1 MVVMG
6 RIVAPY
12 GVFGWLKVVPDT
24 EAFDG
29 LFDYDNWWLGKG
41 DDWREMVVETAKVH
55 NDVIVVK
62 LKGIDDRDAALA
74 CKGKQIAVPRAQL
87 PEAEENEYYWS
98 DLIGLRVKNLQGI
111 DFGLIVDVFETGAN
125 DVIVVKPDVVKPDMV
140 KPETL
145 KQEVVSEAL
154 VEKAALSKS
163 KADVKEK
170 PQERLLPFTAT
181 VVLEVDTKAKTMLVD
196 WDADF

>member
-125 DVIVVKPDVVKPDMV
+125 DVIVVKPDVVKP
-140 KPETL
+140 ETL
-145 KQEVVSEAL
+145 KQEAASEAP
-154 VEKAALSKS
+154 VEKAVLSKS

-170 PQERLLPFTAT
+170 PQERLLPFIAT
-181 VVLEVDTKAKTMLVD
+181 VVLEVDVKAKTMLVD

>member
-12 GVFGWLKVVPDT
+12 GVFGWLKIVPDT

-74 CKGKQIAVPRAQL
+74 CKGKQIAVPRSQL
-87 PEAEENEYYWS
+87 PEAEDNEYYWS
-98 DLIGLRVKNLQGI
+98 DLIGVRVKNLQDI
-111 DFGLIVDVFETGAN
+111 DFGLIGDVFETGAN
-125 DVIVVKPDVVKPDMV
+125 DVLVVKPD
-140 KPETL
+140 
-145 KQEVVSEAL
+145 AL
-154 VEKAALSKS
+154 VAVS
-163 KADVKEK
+163 ADKDAVKEK
-170 PQERLLPFTAT
+170 QQERLLPFTAA
-181 VVLEVDTKAKTMLVD
+181 VVLEVDIKAKTMLVD

>member
-12 GVFGWLKVVPDT
+12 GVFGWLKIVPDT

-29 LFDYDNWWLGKG
+29 LFDYDHWWLGKG
-41 DDWREMVVETAKVH
+41 DDWRELVVETAKVH

-74 CKGKQIAVPRAQL
+74 CKGKQIAVPREQL
-87 PEAEENEYYWS
+87 PAAAENEYYWS
-98 DLIGLRVKNLQGI
+98 DLIGVRVKNLQQV
-111 DFGLIVDVFETGAN
+111 DFGLIIDVFETGAN
-125 DVIVVKPDVVKPDMV
+125 DVLVIKSDQPQTAVAADSA
-140 KPETL
+140 
-145 KQEVVSEAL
+145 EV
-154 VEKAALSKS
+154 KAA
-163 KADVKEK
+163 AVDATKEK
-170 PQERLLPFTAT
+170 QAERLLPFTAA
-181 VVLEVDTKAKTMLVD
+181 VVLEVDIKAKTMLVD